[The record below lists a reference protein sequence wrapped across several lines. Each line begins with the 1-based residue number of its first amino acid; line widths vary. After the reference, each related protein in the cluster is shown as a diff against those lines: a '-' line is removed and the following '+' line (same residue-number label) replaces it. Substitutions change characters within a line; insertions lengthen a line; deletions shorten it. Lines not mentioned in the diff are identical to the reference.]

1 MAVIGFPGQSTDE
14 TQPTE
19 PHPGLVLVTVLD
31 VVAKVVLLLLL
42 ALVAVNPEWGNLEGK
57 APVTRAVTYPMFAFI
72 LPLVWAAF
80 LRTRRPFPW
89 VADLLVTLA
98 CFSDILGN
106 RLDLYD
112 QITWFDDWMHFM
124 DTGLVSA
131 AVVILTLDHTATRAA
146 VVERA
151 IASGLT
157 ASLAWELFEYASFV
171 TRSSELT
178 WAYADTLGDL
188 TLGWLGSV
196 LAALLIHATWRTF
209 ESPPT

>member
-14 TQPTE
+14 TQPAQL
-19 PHPGLVLVTVLD
+19 HPGLVLVRALD
-31 VVAKVVLLLLL
+31 VAAKVVLLLLL

-57 APVTRAVTYPMFAFI
+57 APVARAVTYPMFAFI
-72 LPLVWAAF
+72 LPVVWAMF
-80 LRTRRPFPW
+80 LRSRRPFPW
-89 VADLLVTLA
+89 VADLLVTIV

-124 DTGLVSA
+124 DTGLVA
-131 AVVILTLDHTATRAA
+131 GAVVILTLDHTATRAA

-157 ASLAWELFEYASFV
+157 ASLAWELFESVSFV
-171 TRSSELT
+171 TRSVELS

-196 LAALLIHATWRTF
+196 VAALLIHATWQAF
-209 ESPPT
+209 EPPPT